1 MAEITIKLKDLSSG
15 GVEVIAT
22 PSFETMMKMHA
33 SGEDLTSAHAY
44 ALYAVRCIREEA
56 KNKSS
61 TTLIQV
67 PKIGRI

>member
-1 MAEITIKLKDLSSG
+1 MAEITIKIKDLPG
-15 GVEVIAT
+15 GKVEVVAT

-33 SGEDLTSAHAY
+33 SGETLTSAHAY

-56 KNKSS
+56 KKKTS
-61 TTLIQV
+61 TIIHI